1 MRAAVVLTILL
12 IAMTTG
18 CLGGATP
25 ELEVI
30 VSTATP
36 EPSATP
42 SVQATV
48 DAGTATALTKAT
60 EAATTPPLTKHWPRP
75 APTFTPEPTPTSWR
89 TPAPT
94 LTEWKNSGAW
104 YRAPSLDD
112 AIESFMSEEGYKV
125 QAKTVVADYE
135 RHEDLDPMRIQLTC
149 VETDYGYKAFGAVIG
164 LLTDSFPA
172 EASELF
178 LSVYDHQISEYL
190 DGFGHTIK
198 PLLRDESQYAVV
210 ILSPRDLIPLRKS
223 LEKASEDANRYSVI
237 VRLYDAEDNELK
249 FSSFATNGFDETM
262 QYLDCD

>member
-1 MRAAVVLTILL
+1 MPRRRNTRTGSNRLNRHARAIGDAKR
-12 IAMTTG
+12 TG
-18 CLGGATP
+18 
-25 ELEVI
+25 
-30 VSTATP
+30 
-36 EPSATP
+36 
-42 SVQATV
+42 
-48 DAGTATALTKAT
+48 
-60 EAATTPPLTKHWPRP
+60 
-75 APTFTPEPTPTSWR
+75 
-89 TPAPT
+89 
-94 LTEWKNSGAW
+94 NSGRRHSDSTHQS
-104 YRAPSLDD
+104 YRGRYNTTTHETLAEACPDVYTRADSDILAD
-112 AIESFMSEEGYKV
+112 ACPDAYGMEKLRYGMEKLRSVVQRHYPWTMPWNPLCQRRGYKV

-198 PLLRDESQYAVV
+198 PLLRNDNQYGVV

-223 LEKASEDANRYSVI
+223 LKKASEDANRYSVI
-237 VRLYDAEDNELK
+237 IRLHDAEDNELK